1 MNVVALM
8 DALDA
13 LFKSIHD
20 IHPAEAELPPQRSA
34 A

>member
-8 DALDA
+8 DALET
-13 LFKSIHD
+13 LFKSIHH
-20 IHPAEAELPPQRSA
+20 IHPAEAALPPQRSA